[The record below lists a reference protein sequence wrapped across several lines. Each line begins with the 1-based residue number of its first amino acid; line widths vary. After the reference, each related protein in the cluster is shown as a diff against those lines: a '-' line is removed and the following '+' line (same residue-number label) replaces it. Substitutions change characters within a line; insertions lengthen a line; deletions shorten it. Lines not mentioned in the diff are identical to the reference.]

1 MFVVFC
7 FVLSFFSELT
17 LAFPLDYVTNW
28 GRCNRT
34 CVIDSN
40 VKNFVKLIE
49 TFGQKIILALDK
61 WPKNS
66 VIKLSVSLNKYLSI
80 LTYLRTKIKKI
91 CSIQMDGDNSSR
103 QRTNSSVSGF
113 FVFLFFCVSTWKNG
127 FYRYVSFLRFTSD
140 RLPHTH
146 PDLLEKLA
154 SKIT

>member
-1 MFVVFC
+1 MLHNCPPFVMKVNIFC
-7 FVLSFFSELT
+7 LSIRWFHSDYFLTLCMREFHRFLRKNLKKSLKNHVCSELT

-103 QRTNSSVSGF
+103 QRTNSSV
-113 FVFLFFCVSTWKNG
+113 
-127 FYRYVSFLRFTSD
+127 
-140 RLPHTH
+140 
-146 PDLLEKLA
+146 
-154 SKIT
+154 